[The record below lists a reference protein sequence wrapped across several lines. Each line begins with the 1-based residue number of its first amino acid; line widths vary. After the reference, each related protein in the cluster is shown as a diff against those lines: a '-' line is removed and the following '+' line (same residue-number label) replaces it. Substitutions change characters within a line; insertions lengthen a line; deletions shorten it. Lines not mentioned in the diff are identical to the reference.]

1 MIVSLQEIIEDKA
14 PEFTEEKKT
23 WEPVFKVPIPVKV
36 VNDKK
41 KEDNPQ
47 KSVLGYLAYTGYID
61 FTLDRETVDNNVK
74 ATEVTKNTV
83 EDSIKTFQRFN
94 GFPETG
100 AITEPMFEYMKKPRC
115 GTTDIKFKKEN
126 ALCND
131 VEISKYVSE
140 GTPEKV
146 VMEGVVGCG
155 GTLKQTCL
163 STPDLPETEYDGF
176 VVDDS
181 YYFEFDVI
189 RGDTQHYTDHVIAV
203 FNYDK
208 VKDTGDFLF
217 TAFAIKNGWLRLD
230 IGTYADTQQVKS
242 QVVWARV
249 DQEKISDDIFKT
261 DFKMRIDVDKDGTF
275 YVYLANILVKS
286 YQYKEP
292 IKSSALVYTL
302 DFFSWFKT
310 YNDIAVSTLR
320 ICKRP
325 PPLAKTDRKKR
336 STSMHR

>member
-1 MIVSLQEIIEDKA
+1 MD
-14 PEFTEEKKT
+14 
-23 WEPVFKVPIPVKV
+23 
-36 VNDKK
+36 DKK
-41 KEDNPQ
+41 REDNPQ
-47 KSVLGYLAYTGYID
+47 KSVLGYLAYSGYID
-61 FTLDRETVDNNVK
+61 FTLDQETVVNSAK
-74 ATEVTKNTV
+74 ATEVTKDTV

-115 GTTDIKFKKEN
+115 GTTDIKFKKKN
-126 ALCND
+126 DLCND

-140 GTPEKV
+140 NTEKV
-146 VMEGVVGCG
+146 LMKDVVGCG

-163 STPDLPETEYDGF
+163 NTPDLPDAEYNTF
-176 VVDDS
+176 VGNDS

-189 RGDTQHYTDHVIAV
+189 RGDRHHYTDHVVAV

-208 VKDTGDFLF
+208 ENDTGDYLF
-217 TAFAIKNGWLRLD
+217 TAFALHSGRLRLD
-230 IGTYADTQQVKS
+230 IGTYADSQQVRS
-242 QVVWARV
+242 RVVWARV

-261 DFKMRIDVDKDGTF
+261 DFKMRIDVDKDGNF
-275 YVYLANILVKS
+275 YVYLANILIKS
-286 YQYKEP
+286 YQYKNP

-302 DFFSWFKT
+302 DFFSWFNT
-310 YNDIAVSTLR
+310 YNDIAVTTLR

-325 PPLAKTDRKKR
+325 PALAKSEKKKR